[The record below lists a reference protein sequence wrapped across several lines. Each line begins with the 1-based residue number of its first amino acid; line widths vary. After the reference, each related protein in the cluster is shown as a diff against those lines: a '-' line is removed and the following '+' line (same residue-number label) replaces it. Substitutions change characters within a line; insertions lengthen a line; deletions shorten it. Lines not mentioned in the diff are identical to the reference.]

1 MEKLNFLNI
10 GINEQT
16 WQISLLELQLRLL
29 LSLLKSLKKKNK
41 KIDPSKQYNKETLY
55 AILYNIYNHVGQI
68 SNTGE
73 RSEITF
79 NTWGFSSN
87 KLQLDL
93 DKEDGQIFG
102 KTSYAMYF
110 EYEIVKRYLSQL
122 GSTPPII
129 VELGCGNGGGA
140 YLIRTQIITNC
151 IYKAYDMQK
160 SAIDSARSLH
170 TCKGLTFYHKNA
182 SNTELNPNSVDIV
195 IANETDF
202 QGNDKFDLWNE
213 VVRILKTKGLYVTG
227 NFLVKNDKEG
237 MIKHFSKKNMKLV
250 EIHDWSK
257 ESIIA
262 RDLDV
267 CRLERFK
274 TEMFKILRVFKLPI
288 LGKKYKTIVETWLD
302 EWLRMPGTILYNNI
316 VEGKEQY
323 LQMVFQKS

>member
-1 MEKLNFLNI
+1 LIDKNSLFDGVTIENIMEKLNFLNI

-16 WQISLLELQLRLL
+16 GQISPLELQLRLL
-29 LSLLKSLKKKNK
+29 LSLLKALKKKDE

-160 SAIDSARSLH
+160 SAIDSAR
-170 TCKGLTFYHKNA
+170 
-182 SNTELNPNSVDIV
+182 
-195 IANETDF
+195 
-202 QGNDKFDLWNE
+202 E
-213 VVRILKTKGLYVTG
+213 VVK
-227 NFLVKNDKEG
+227 F
-237 MIKHFSKKNMKLV
+237 LV
-250 EIHDWSK
+250 EI
-257 ESIIA
+257 
-262 RDLDV
+262 
-267 CRLERFK
+267 F
-274 TEMFKILRVFKLPI
+274 
-288 LGKKYKTIVETWLD
+288 
-302 EWLRMPGTILYNNI
+302 
-316 VEGKEQY
+316 
-323 LQMVFQKS
+323 